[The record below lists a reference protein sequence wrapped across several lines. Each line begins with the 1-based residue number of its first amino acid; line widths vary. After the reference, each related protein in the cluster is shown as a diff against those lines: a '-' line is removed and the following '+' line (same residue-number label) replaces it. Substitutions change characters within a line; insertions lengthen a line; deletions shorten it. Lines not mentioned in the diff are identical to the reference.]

1 MCWGAGGTVGGGV
14 SGGLRCRN
22 GGRSGGVA
30 GVQQRDVLRRP
41 PPVGAAAAVVSNT
54 DHAALFFFFF
64 LNVRFLRPAAPSG
77 NLEEGGAGF
86 RRRGRRAAVAEGV
99 WRSLFC
105 LFFFGKSDSDK
116 RESSRRLN

>member
-1 MCWGAGGTVGGGV
+1 MGREEGVFRGVAGWEQWEERGV
-14 SGGLRCRN
+14 
-22 GGRSGGVA
+22 GVA
-30 GVQQRDVLRRP
+30 GVQQRDVLRGP

-54 DHAALFFFFF
+54 DHAAHFFFF

-86 RRRGRRAAVAEGV
+86 RRRGRRAAVTEGV

-105 LFFFGKSDSDK
+105 FVCFFLAKVIPISVNPPAG
-116 RESSRRLN
+116 